1 VTRQIWIIGGDI
13 AGLITAVRL
22 LPYGFRIHIL
32 ERAAPPK
39 IIDQIEV
46 LPPVWPGFFHATWS
60 LLQELS
66 LPSALLAFRPGQI
79 EFWSAK
85 GQRHSIP
92 RLPLFSGFHMFPE
105 LLLFGGLSW
114 RDRLHLLNA
123 LEKDWEIRRPYE
135 AIPDIRTAEDWVTRA
150 NQSKSARQQFWNPL
164 CRWLLGCDLAEGSL
178 HMFWNILSRYAQGTA
193 TDTQWFFGTPS
204 TMPQL
209 KNELRERLIKQGVQ
223 FRLCTDYPPFQF
235 GPEHPETLSLAGDAF
250 SPSDAFVAALSPE
263 EIVPL
268 LPERALTKF
277 AQLDQMAKMTIHTQ
291 SLISFRI
298 LNSRLAPSLILGL
311 PTIDW
316 LTVWPSESSPSSETH
331 LNCVVKATPEE
342 PQLENHRK
350 MEKTWSV
357 LQQNLP
363 LPPDLALRAS
373 NPELSPHGL
382 RRFPA
387 TSGSRAFRPHTSNPL
402 PNLFFAGPWTAASL
416 PPSMESLVESANS
429 CAEAIAHRFFS
440 GLR

>member
-1 VTRQIWIIGGDI
+1 MTRQIWIIGGNI
-13 AGLITAVRL
+13 AGLITAIRL

-32 ERAAPPK
+32 ERPAPPG

-46 LPPVWPGFFHATWS
+46 VPPVWPGFFHGTWS

-66 LPSALLAFRPGQI
+66 LPSDLPAFRPGPI

-92 RLPLFSGFHMFPE
+92 RLPLFSRFHVFPE

-114 RDRLHLLNA
+114 RDRVHLLNA
-123 LEKDWEIRRPYE
+123 VEKDWEIRRPHE
-135 AIPDIRTAEDWVTRA
+135 AIPDIRTAESWVTRA
-150 NQSKSARQQFWNPL
+150 NQSEVARQQFWNPL

-178 HMFWNILSRYAQGTA
+178 HMFLNILARYARGTA

-204 TMPQL
+204 TMPDL
-209 KNELRERLIKQGVQ
+209 KIGLRERLIKQGVQ
-223 FRLCTDYPPFQF
+223 FRPCTNYPPFQF
-235 GPEHPETLSLAGDAF
+235 GTGQTEALSLADDTF
-250 SPSDAFVAALSPE
+250 SPSDAFVAALPPE
-263 EIVPL
+263 EILPL

-277 AQLDQMAKMTIHTQ
+277 AQLDQMAKVTHQTQ
-291 SLISFRI
+291 SLISFRVPNI
-298 LNSRLAPSLILGL
+298 QLAPSLILGL

-316 LTVWPSESSPSSETH
+316 LTIRPSELSPSSETH
-331 LNCVVKATPEE
+331 LNCVVQATPEE
-342 PQLENHRK
+342 LQLENYRK
-350 MEKTWSV
+350 IEKIWSV
-357 LQQNLP
+357 LQQFLP
-363 LPPDLALRAS
+363 LPPGLPLTACNL
-373 NPELSPHGL
+373 ELVPHRL

-387 TSGSRAFRPHTSNPL
+387 TSGSRAFRPHTSGPIS
-402 PNLFFAGPWTAASL
+402 NLFFAGSWTAASL